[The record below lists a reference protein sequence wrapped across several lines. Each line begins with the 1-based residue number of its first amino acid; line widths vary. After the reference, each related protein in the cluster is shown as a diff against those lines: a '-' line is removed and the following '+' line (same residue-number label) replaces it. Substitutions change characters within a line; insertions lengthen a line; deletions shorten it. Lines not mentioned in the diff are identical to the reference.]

1 MADTTVFS
9 NGGCTKMSDATYALA
24 APWKYVGWGTGTT
37 QAAKAAT
44 ACETE
49 AAETSTTKVTGTQTQ
64 NTVTATRDE
73 LQCVATVTC
82 AGAGK
87 TIANAGL
94 FDAASAGGMV
104 MYASFTGIP
113 LSVNDS
119 IQFTFKLQVT

>member
-9 NGGCTKMSDATYALA
+9 NGGCTIMSDAVYALA
-24 APWKYVGWGTGTT
+24 SSWKYIGWGTGGTT
-37 QAAKAAT
+37 AAKAAT

-49 AAETSTTKVTGTQTQ
+49 AAETSTTKVTGTQSQ

-73 LQCVATVTC
+73 LQCVGTVTC

-94 FDAASAGGMV
+94 FNAASAGTMV
-104 MYASFTGIP
+104 MYGSFTGIP
-113 LSVNDS
+113 LSVGDS